1 MASKLDVSPDW
12 RTRLVT
18 DVPSAV
24 ALFDPECR
32 YIAASP
38 AWIAVF
44 DLTHTPFTGSRPS
57 EVHRASV
64 EALTEAQ
71 QRGLAG
77 EDVDGYESA
86 EHDPEQQRWRRIF
99 SARPH
104 RDFDGTMVGVLV
116 AVQQV
121 QSSGEPASTPVP
133 DPLTG
138 LPGRDGFTRRV
149 HEILAEPDPE
159 HRSVALFAINLDSF
173 RSVNN
178 LHGIRIGDQ
187 VLKITAERL
196 VLGMGSRPF
205 GEETAP
211 EQWRG
216 RDMVARLGDDE
227 FGIVCAAPAPGPSE
241 VEVFSIRLLR
251 LVENPIVVGDLRI
264 RITASIGY
272 IVTSSELRDENDAL
286 RDLDLALREA
296 KALGPNKAIGW
307 HPALTQTAT
316 QKYSLADQLRRAL
329 DNREFQLHFQPI
341 VRLSDNHMVGAETL
355 LRWNHPSDGLVAPNA
370 FLPVLEETGLIVPVG
385 CWVIRETVRQM
396 QSWQLL
402 YGREILDW
410 VSVNASAR
418 QFNDPSPLLATLTEI
433 HNSGFPLNR
442 LKIEITET
450 TFMRN
455 SDTTRLVLK
464 ELQRLEI
471 CIAIDDF
478 GTGYS
483 SLGTLRHYPVDT
495 IKIDTGFI
503 GQIGTAEGEKLAQAL
518 LNIARMYGASVVA
531 EGVETGAQHKFLR
544 EVGCDFGQGHF
555 FARPMDAALLGT
567 FALTRLAGEDPANAT
582 DRLRLFR

>member
-1 MASKLDVSPDW
+1 MASKLEMSPDW
-12 RTRLVT
+12 RARFVT
-18 DVPSAV
+18 DIPSAV
-24 ALFDPECR
+24 ALFDGELR
-32 YIAASP
+32 YVAASA
-38 AWIAVF
+38 AWIAAF
-44 DLTHTPFTGSRPS
+44 DLSRSPVTGRR
-57 EVHRASV
+57 HNQLHKTAD
-64 EALTEAQ
+64 EALAEVQ
-71 QRGLAG
+71 RRGLAG
-77 EDVDGYESA
+77 ESVDGYETA
-86 EHDPEQQRWRRIF
+86 EQDAAQHWSRRIF

-104 RDFDGTMVGVLV
+104 RDSDGAIIGVLV
-116 AVQQV
+116 AVQQIGDSNGE
-121 QSSGEPASTPVP
+121 QSATPIP

-149 HEILAEPDPE
+149 QEILAEPDPE
-159 HRSVALFAINLDSF
+159 RRSAALFAINLDSF

-178 LHGIRIGDQ
+178 LHGVRIGDQ

-196 VLGMGSRPF
+196 VSGTRSRPL

-211 EQWRG
+211 EQSRG

-227 FGIVCAAPAPGPSE
+227 FGIVCAAPAPGPAE
-241 VEVFSIRLLR
+241 VEAFSTRLLR
-251 LVENPIVVGDLRI
+251 LIENPIVIDELRI
-264 RITASIGY
+264 RMTASIGY
-272 IVTSSELRDENDAL
+272 IVTGAELRDENDAL

-296 KALGPNKAIGW
+296 KALGPNKAMGW
-307 HPALTQTAT
+307 HPALTHTAT

-329 DNREFQLHFQPI
+329 DNREFQLHYQPI
-341 VRLSDNHMVGAETL
+341 IRLSDNRLVGAETL
-355 LRWNHPSDGLVAPNA
+355 LRWNHPSEGLVAPNA

-410 VSVNASAR
+410 ISVNASAR
-418 QFNDPSPLLATLTEI
+418 QFNDPSPLLATLAETQ
-433 HNSGFPLNR
+433 NSGFPLQR

-455 SDTTRLVLK
+455 SDTTRLVLN
-464 ELQRLEI
+464 ELHRMGI

-503 GQIGTAEGEKLAQAL
+503 GQIGTPDGEKLAQAL

-531 EGVETGAQHKFLR
+531 EGVETTAQYDFLR
-544 EVGCDFGQGHF
+544 ELGCDFGQGHF
-555 FARPMDAALLGT
+555 FARPMDAAMLGT
-567 FALTRLAGEDPANAT
+567 FALTRLATEDPDNTT
-582 DRLRLFR
+582 DRRAG

>member
-1 MASKLDVSPDW
+1 MMASKLDASSDW
-12 RTRLVT
+12 RARFVT
-18 DVPSAV
+18 DIPSAV
-24 ALFDPECR
+24 ALFDREGR
-32 YIAASP
+32 YIAASA

-44 DLTHTPFTGSRPS
+44 DLADTPFTGGRPGELHKAS
-57 EVHRASV
+57 HEVLAEV
-64 EALTEAQ
+64 Q

-86 EHDPEQQRWRRIF
+86 EQDAGPQWWRRIF

-104 RDFDGTMVGVLV
+104 RDFDGTIVGVLV
-116 AVQQV
+116 SVQQI
-121 QSSGEPASTPVP
+121 QSSGGPPSAPVP

-138 LPGRDGFTRRV
+138 LLGRDGFTRRV
-149 HEILAEPDPE
+149 QEILAEPAPE
-159 HRSVALFAINLDSF
+159 RRSAALFAINLDSF

-178 LHGIRIGDQ
+178 LHGVRIGDQ

-196 VLGMGSRPF
+196 VSGTRSRPF
-205 GEETAP
+205 GEEAAP

-227 FGIVCAAPAPGPSE
+227 FGIVCAAPAPDPAE
-241 VEVFSIRLLR
+241 VEAFSIRLLR
-251 LVENPIVVGDLRI
+251 LVENPIVIGDLRI

-296 KALGPNKAIGW
+296 KALGPNKAVGW
-307 HPALTQTAT
+307 QPALTQTAT

-396 QSWQLL
+396 HSWQLL

-410 VSVNASAR
+410 ISVNASAR

-464 ELQRLEI
+464 ELHRLGI

-503 GQIGTAEGEKLAQAL
+503 GQIGTADGEKLAQAL

-531 EGVETGAQHKFLR
+531 EGVETAAQHDFLR
-544 EVGCDFGQGHF
+544 EVGCDFGQGHL
-555 FARPMDAALLGT
+555 FARPMDAAMLGT
-567 FALTRLAGEDPANAT
+567 FALTRLTGKDAANAEG
-582 DRLRLFR
+582 RRAG

>member
-1 MASKLDVSPDW
+1 MASKLEMSPDW
-12 RTRLVT
+12 RARFVT
-18 DVPSAV
+18 DIPSAV
-24 ALFDPECR
+24 ALFDGELR
-32 YIAASP
+32 YVAASA
-38 AWIAVF
+38 AWIAAF
-44 DLTHTPFTGSRPS
+44 DLSRRPVTGFRQNQL
-57 EVHRASV
+57 HKTAD
-64 EALTEAQ
+64 EALAEVQ

-77 EDVDGYESA
+77 ESVDGYETA
-86 EHDPEQQRWRRIF
+86 EQDAAQHWWRRIF

-104 RDFDGTMVGVLV
+104 RDSDGTIIGVLV
-116 AVQQV
+116 AVQQIGG
-121 QSSGEPASTPVP
+121 SNGEQAAAPIP

-138 LPGRDGFTRRV
+138 LPGRDGYTRRV
-149 HEILAEPDPE
+149 QEILAEPDPE
-159 HRSVALFAINLDSF
+159 RRSAALFAINLDSF

-178 LHGIRIGDQ
+178 LHGVRIGDQ

-196 VLGMGSRPF
+196 VSGTRSRPL
-205 GEETAP
+205 GEGAAP

-227 FGIVCAAPAPGPSE
+227 FGIVCAAPAPGPAE
-241 VEVFSIRLLR
+241 VEAFSTRLLR
-251 LVENPIVVGDLRI
+251 LIENPIVIGDLRI
-264 RITASIGY
+264 RMTASIGY
-272 IVTSSELRDENDAL
+272 IVTGAELRDENDAL

-296 KALGPNKAIGW
+296 KALGPNKAMGW
-307 HPALTQTAT
+307 HPALTHTAT

-329 DNREFQLHFQPI
+329 DNREFQLHYQPI
-341 VRLSDNHMVGAETL
+341 IRLSDNRLVGAETL
-355 LRWNHPSDGLVAPNA
+355 LRWNHPSEGLVAPNA

-402 YGREILDW
+402 YGREILEW
-410 VSVNASAR
+410 ISVNASAR
-418 QFNDPSPLLATLTEI
+418 QFNDPSPLLATLAETQ
-433 HNSGFPLNR
+433 NSGLPLQR

-455 SDTTRLVLK
+455 SDTTRLVLN
-464 ELQRLEI
+464 ELHRMGI

-503 GQIGTAEGEKLAQAL
+503 GQIGTPDGEKLAQAL

-531 EGVETGAQHKFLR
+531 EGVETTAQYDFLR
-544 EVGCDFGQGHF
+544 ELGCDFGQGHF
-555 FARPMDAALLGT
+555 FARPMDAAMLGT
-567 FALTRLAGEDPANAT
+567 FALTRLATDPDNTT
-582 DRLRLFR
+582 DRRAG

>member
-1 MASKLDVSPDW
+1 MASKLEMSPDW
-12 RTRLVT
+12 RARFVT
-18 DVPSAV
+18 DIPSAV
-24 ALFDPECR
+24 ALFDSELR
-32 YIAASP
+32 YVAASA
-38 AWIAVF
+38 AWIAAF
-44 DLTHTPFTGSRPS
+44 DLSRSPVTGRR
-57 EVHRASV
+57 HNQLHKTTD
-64 EALTEAQ
+64 EALAEVQ
-71 QRGLAG
+71 RRGLAG
-77 EDVDGYESA
+77 ESVDGYETA
-86 EHDPEQQRWRRIF
+86 EQDAAQHWSRRIF

-104 RDFDGTMVGVLV
+104 RDSDGTIIGVLV
-116 AVQQV
+116 AVQQIGDSNGE
-121 QSSGEPASTPVP
+121 QSAAPIP

-149 HEILAEPDPE
+149 QEILAEPDPE
-159 HRSVALFAINLDSF
+159 RRSAALFAINLDSF

-178 LHGIRIGDQ
+178 LHGVRIGDQ

-196 VLGMGSRPF
+196 VSGTRSRPL

-211 EQWRG
+211 EQSRG

-227 FGIVCAAPAPGPSE
+227 FGIVCAAPAPGPAE
-241 VEVFSIRLLR
+241 VEAFSTRLLR
-251 LVENPIVVGDLRI
+251 LIENPIVIDELRI
-264 RITASIGY
+264 RMTASIGY
-272 IVTSSELRDENDAL
+272 IVTGAELRDENDAL

-296 KALGPNKAIGW
+296 KALGPNKAMGW
-307 HPALTQTAT
+307 HPALTHTAT

-329 DNREFQLHFQPI
+329 DNREFQLHYQPI
-341 VRLSDNHMVGAETL
+341 IRLSDNRLAGAETL
-355 LRWNHPSDGLVAPNA
+355 LRWNHPSEGLVAPNA

-410 VSVNASAR
+410 ISVNASAR
-418 QFNDPSPLLATLTEI
+418 QFNDPSPLLATLAETQ
-433 HNSGFPLNR
+433 NSGFPLQR

-455 SDTTRLVLK
+455 SDTTRLVLN
-464 ELQRLEI
+464 ELHRMGI

-503 GQIGTAEGEKLAQAL
+503 GQIGTPDGEKLAQAL

-531 EGVETGAQHKFLR
+531 EGVETTAQYDFLR
-544 EVGCDFGQGHF
+544 ELGCDFGQGHF
-555 FARPMDAALLGT
+555 FARPMDAAMLGT
-567 FALTRLAGEDPANAT
+567 FALTRLATEDPDNTT
-582 DRLRLFR
+582 DRRAG

>member
-1 MASKLDVSPDW
+1 MASKLEMSPDW
-12 RTRLVT
+12 RARFVT
-18 DVPSAV
+18 DIPSAV
-24 ALFDPECR
+24 ALFDGELR
-32 YIAASP
+32 YVAASA
-38 AWIAVF
+38 AWIAAF
-44 DLTHTPFTGSRPS
+44 DLSRSPVTGRR
-57 EVHRASV
+57 HNQLHKTTD
-64 EALTEAQ
+64 EALAEVQ
-71 QRGLAG
+71 RRGLAG
-77 EDVDGYESA
+77 ESVDGYETA
-86 EHDPEQQRWRRIF
+86 EQDAAQHWSRRIF

-104 RDFDGTMVGVLV
+104 RDSDGTIIGVLV
-116 AVQQV
+116 AVQQIGDSNGE
-121 QSSGEPASTPVP
+121 QSAAPIP

-149 HEILAEPDPE
+149 QEILAEPDPE
-159 HRSVALFAINLDSF
+159 RRSAALFAINLDSF

-178 LHGIRIGDQ
+178 LHGVRIGDQ

-196 VLGMGSRPF
+196 VSGTRSRPL

-211 EQWRG
+211 EQSRG

-227 FGIVCAAPAPGPSE
+227 FGIVCAAPAPGPAE
-241 VEVFSIRLLR
+241 VEAFSTRLLR
-251 LVENPIVVGDLRI
+251 LIENPIVIDELRI
-264 RITASIGY
+264 RMTASIGY
-272 IVTSSELRDENDAL
+272 IVTGAELRDENDAL

-296 KALGPNKAIGW
+296 KALGPNKAMGW
-307 HPALTQTAT
+307 HPALTHTAT

-329 DNREFQLHFQPI
+329 DNREFQLHYQPI
-341 VRLSDNHMVGAETL
+341 IRLSDNRLAGAETL
-355 LRWNHPSDGLVAPNA
+355 LRWNHPSEGLVAPNA

-410 VSVNASAR
+410 ISVNASAR
-418 QFNDPSPLLATLTEI
+418 QFNDPSPLLATLAETQ
-433 HNSGFPLNR
+433 NSGFPLQR

-455 SDTTRLVLK
+455 SDTTRLVLN
-464 ELQRLEI
+464 ELHRMGI

-503 GQIGTAEGEKLAQAL
+503 GQIGTPDGEKLAQAL

-531 EGVETGAQHKFLR
+531 EGVETTAQYDFLR
-544 EVGCDFGQGHF
+544 ELGCDFGQGHF
-555 FARPMDAALLGT
+555 FARPMDAAMLGT
-567 FALTRLAGEDPANAT
+567 FALTRLATEDPDNTT
-582 DRLRLFR
+582 DRRAG